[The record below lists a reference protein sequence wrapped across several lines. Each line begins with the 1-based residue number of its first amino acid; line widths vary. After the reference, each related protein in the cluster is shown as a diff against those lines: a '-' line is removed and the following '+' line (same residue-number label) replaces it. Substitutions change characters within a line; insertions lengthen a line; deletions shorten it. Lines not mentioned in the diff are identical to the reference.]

1 MDECLN
7 SSINPKKVS
16 PMAPD
21 AKKSYSRFPFNGKLI
36 KSKKN
41 IGSNFLFL
49 QTFYKSDVSEFGMN
63 GNGTGG
69 IVSG

>member
-1 MDECLN
+1 
-7 SSINPKKVS
+7 
-16 PMAPD
+16 MAPD